1 MNRLY
6 ILASGLIITI
16 LFTALA
22 CKPQATTGQVST
34 SKQDAP
40 QPVVEKPLSEWE
52 QLIKDAKREGNLTI
66 YTSSGATVTKA
77 LRGFTD
83 RYGIPIEIVS
93 LQGAEA
99 NEKIRR
105 ERRAGLYLLDVYVG
119 GPATPL
125 FLKED
130 GIWDPVR
137 EILIPEIIEPKKW
150 LGGDLHFLD
159 TEQKYVLAFLSFLAV
174 PLIAN
179 SNMVKPDEIKSYQD
193 LLNPKWKGNIVMLD
207 PSRPGFPGQWF
218 QVFGFEMMGLDYMR
232 ALAKQNP
239 VIVQDKKTPADWVAK
254 GKMAIALGVS
264 PEIIKEYTD
273 VGAPVVRLPHM
284 KEGTYASSGGGN
296 LTIMNKR
303 PHPYAARLFSHW
315 LLSKEGQTLFSKAY
329 AVPSA
334 RTDVPNADLGIDPLH
349 VPDPKG
355 SYLWADDEKIRV
367 WQADRLKVA
376 GEIFGPLMG
385 R

>member
-1 MNRLY
+1 MNRIY
-6 ILASGLIITI
+6 IKLISLVVTI
-16 LFTALA
+16 LFTVIA
-22 CKPQATTGQVST
+22 CTPGDKTTQLPV
-34 SKQDAP
+34 SKQADL
-40 QPVVEKPLSEWE
+40 QSVQEKPLSEWE
-52 QLIKDAKREGNLTI
+52 KLIKEAKREGNLTV
-66 YTSSGATVTKA
+66 YTSSGATVVKA
-77 LRGFTD
+77 LRSFTD
-83 RYGIPIEIVS
+83 KYGIPIEMVG

-99 NEKIRR
+99 NEKIKR
-105 ERRAGLYLLDVYVG
+105 ERRAGIYLLDAYVG

-130 GIWDPVR
+130 GVWDPLK
-137 EILIPEIIEPKKW
+137 ETIMPEIVEPNKW
-150 LGGDLHFLD
+150 LGGELHFLD
-159 TEQKYVLAFLSFLAV
+159 VEQKYVLGFLSFLAV
-174 PLIAN
+174 PLIYN
-179 SNMVKPDEIKSYQD
+179 PNMAKPDEIKSYQD

-218 QVFGFEMMGLDYMR
+218 QVFGFEVMGLDYMR

-239 VIVQDKKTPADWVAK
+239 IIVQDKKTPADWVAK
-254 GKMAIALGVS
+254 GKYAIALGVS
-264 PEIIKEYTD
+264 PELIKEYMD
-273 VGAPVVRLPHM
+273 AGAPMQRLPHM
-284 KEGTYASSGGGN
+284 REGTYASSGGGN

-303 PHPYAARLFSHW
+303 PHPYASRLFTHW

-334 RTDVPNADLGIDPLH
+334 RIDVPTADLGIDPLH
-349 VPDPKG
+349 IPDPKVN
-355 SYLWADDEKIRV
+355 YLWADDEKIRV